1 MTTHIF
7 KSKNRQYVS
16 MKNISLILFLL
27 FFIGF
32 VSAQEV
38 PTYTQGQS
46 IPLTATCDNCSQV
59 NLTKIE
65 NQNGIVLI
73 GDYPMTKNG
82 TSYNYTFIDTNT
94 IGLYKYVTC
103 GDLNGIVTCEDT
115 TNRDFIIKPLS
126 RSYGKS
132 IFSIDLTSITNIII
146 LIMLG
151 LTALFLFF
159 GKSYLFSG
167 AIISLLGIIFLFN
180 GINFLISAIT
190 ITGGVVIAFKKE

>member
-7 KSKNRQYVS
+7 KNKNRQYVS
-16 MKNISLILFLL
+16 MKNISLIFLL

-32 VSAQEV
+32 VSSQEV

-126 RSYGKS
+126 KSYGKS
-132 IFSIDLTSITNIII
+132 IFSIDLTSITNMII